1 MFRENCPQIAPT
13 SRIHRSCRGK
23 IPYQKSARHFPRDI
37 RQNHCLNLVFNIEF
51 LMTLNKNVVTLAK
64 STTFHDTRRKKDECF
79 EKIASM
85 VWRPREITAPAEEKC
100 PIKKVLGIF
109 LETFVKIIV

>member
-1 MFRENCPQIAPT
+1 MPYRKIARYF
-13 SRIHRSCRGK
+13 S
-23 IPYQKSARHFPRDI
+23 RDI
-37 RQNHCLNLVFNIEF
+37 RQNHRLNIVFNIEF
-51 LMTLNKNVVTLAK
+51 VILSK

-100 PIKKVLGIF
+100 PIEKMLAIF
-109 LETFVKIIV
+109 LETFVNFQL